1 MKENNK
7 SDWYIERM
15 VTNATGFEDV
25 YITKP
30 IYEKRV
36 DKKPEEVEV
45 GDRVVMF
52 GVLDNKQGVVKS
64 IELYDDGLFKIAV
77 GVNGLF
83 TLFYTTPDRIGILEK
98 GSRDERE

>member
-1 MKENNK
+1 MERNK
-7 SDWYIERM
+7 SDWYISRM
-15 VTNATGFEDV
+15 VTHVSFENV

-36 DKKPEEVEV
+36 DRKPEEVQV
-45 GDRVVMF
+45 GDRIVMF
-52 GVLDNKQGVVKS
+52 GVPDDNEGVVKS

-77 GVNGLF
+77 GVSGVF

-98 GSRDERE
+98 GGEDERE

>member
-1 MKENNK
+1 MEERNK

-15 VTNATGFEDV
+15 VANGYGGVYTTKSTFEM
-25 YITKP
+25 
-30 IYEKRV
+30 RV

-52 GVLDNKQGVVKS
+52 GLDAREGVVKS

-98 GSRDERE
+98 GDVR

>member
-1 MKENNK
+1 MKERNK

-15 VTNATGFEDV
+15 VTNGFGGV

-30 IYEKRV
+30 TYEKRV

-52 GVLDNKQGVVKS
+52 GELDTREGVVKS

-83 TLFYTTPDRIGILEK
+83 TLFYTTPGRIGILQR
-98 GSRDERE
+98 GSER

>member
-1 MKENNK
+1 MERNK
-7 SDWYIERM
+7 SDWCIERM

-25 YITKP
+25 YITKS

-36 DKKPEEVEV
+36 DKKPEEVKV

-52 GVLDNKQGVVKS
+52 GVLDKKQGVVKS
-64 IELYDDGLFKIAV
+64 IELYDDGLLKIAV

-98 GSRDERE
+98 GDSDEKE

>member
-1 MKENNK
+1 MEGNK

-15 VTNATGFEDV
+15 VTNGYGGV
-25 YITKP
+25 YTTKP
-30 IYEKRV
+30 TFEKRV

-52 GVLDNKQGVVKS
+52 SVLGNKQGVVKS

-77 GVNGLF
+77 GVNGVF

-98 GSRDERE
+98 GSRDEKE

>member
-1 MKENNK
+1 MERNR

-15 VTNATGFEDV
+15 VTNGFGGV
-25 YITKP
+25 YTTKST
-30 IYEKRV
+30 YEKRV

-45 GDRVVMF
+45 GDHVVMF

-64 IELYDDGLFKIAV
+64 IDLYDDGLFKIAV
-77 GVNGLF
+77 TVYGVF

-98 GSRDERE
+98 GGEDERE

>member
-1 MKENNK
+1 MEMNK

-15 VTNATGFEDV
+15 VTNGFGGV
-25 YITKP
+25 YTTKST
-30 IYEKRV
+30 YEKRV

-52 GVLDNKQGVVKS
+52 SVLDNKEGVVKS

-77 GVNGLF
+77 GVSGVF
-83 TLFYTTPDRIGILEK
+83 TLFYTTPDRIGILER
-98 GSRDERE
+98 GGEE

>member
-1 MKENNK
+1 MNK

-15 VTNATGFEDV
+15 VTNGFGGV
-25 YITKP
+25 YTTKP

-36 DKKPEEVEV
+36 DKEPEEVEV

-77 GVNGLF
+77 TVYGVF

-98 GSRDERE
+98 GGEDERE

>member
-1 MKENNK
+1 MDRNK
-7 SDWYIERM
+7 SNWYIERM
-15 VTNATGFEDV
+15 VTNTTGFEDV

-52 GVLDNKQGVVKS
+52 GVLDNIQGVVKS

-77 GVNGLF
+77 GVNGVF
-83 TLFYTTPDRIGILEK
+83 TLFYTTPDRIGILER
-98 GSRDERE
+98 GGEE

>member
-1 MKENNK
+1 MKEGNK

-15 VTNATGFEDV
+15 ITNGYGGV
-25 YITKP
+25 YTTKSTF
-30 IYEKRV
+30 EKRV

-52 GVLDNKQGVVKS
+52 GLDTREGVVKS

-77 GVNGLF
+77 GVNGPF

-98 GSRDERE
+98 GGER